1 MGAAILALFGVVFA
15 AAIADLLIPGEEK
28 GGTRQFLHILCALTV
43 LLLLLSPFLSLL
55 HRADGFL
62 QGEVEWEEGE
72 VQKSDF
78 EKQFSEAVANRSAA
92 QLKQGL
98 YTLLEQQYGIDA
110 ADCEIA
116 VTLDSE
122 GELRRI
128 AVILKGAALLRDP
141 EEIEQ
146 DLLER
151 FSCDVEVR

>member
-1 MGAAILALFGVVFA
+1 MGASILALFGVVFA

-62 QGEVEWEEGE
+62 EGEVEWEEGE
-72 VQKSDF
+72 VKKSDF

-92 QLKQGL
+92 QLRQGL
-98 YTLLEQQYGIDA
+98 YALLEQQYGIDA
-110 ADCEIA
+110 ADCEIT
-116 VTLDSE
+116 VTLDGE

-128 AVILKGAALLRDP
+128 AVFLKGAALLQDP
-141 EEIEQ
+141 EEIKQ
-146 DLLER
+146 DLLKR

>member
-1 MGAAILALFGVVFA
+1 MGTAILALFGMVFA

-43 LLLLLSPFLSLL
+43 LLLLLSPFLTLL

-92 QLKQGL
+92 QLKKGL
-98 YTLLEQQYGIDA
+98 YALLEEQYGIDPS
-110 ADCEIA
+110 DCEIA

-151 FSCDVEVR
+151 FSCEVEVR